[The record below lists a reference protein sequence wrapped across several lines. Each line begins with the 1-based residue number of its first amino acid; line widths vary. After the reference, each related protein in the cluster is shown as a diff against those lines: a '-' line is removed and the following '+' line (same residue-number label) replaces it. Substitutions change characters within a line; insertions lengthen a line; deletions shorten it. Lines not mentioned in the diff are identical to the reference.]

1 MKGIRAKNKYDARDT
16 EMELTGQIQKIINIH
31 CAPSIII
38 VRIRYFPHI
47 YTLAGFPTSVKHFI
61 SP

>member
-38 VRIRYFPHI
+38 VRDLSATSL
-47 YTLAGFPTSVKHFI
+47 TLAGFPVS
-61 SP
+61 